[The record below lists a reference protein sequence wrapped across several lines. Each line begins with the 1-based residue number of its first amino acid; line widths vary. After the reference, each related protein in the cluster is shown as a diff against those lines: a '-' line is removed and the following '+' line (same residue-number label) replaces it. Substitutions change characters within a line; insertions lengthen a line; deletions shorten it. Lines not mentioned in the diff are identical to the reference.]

1 MRIGIL
7 FDLDGTLLD
16 TLEDLRDA
24 VNHALS
30 VFSLPPRTLSE
41 VRAFVG
47 NGAATLISRAVAGRA
62 DENAVLNE
70 FRAYYQAHCRVKTA
84 PYRGIPE
91 ALASLGEKYPLA
103 IVSNKP
109 DSAVKALC
117 RDYFPHVF
125 ALGETPDCPRKPAPD
140 MLVRAMDAIGVDTCI
155 YVGDSEVDVR
165 TAQNAH
171 VRVLSVLWGFRD
183 RAEIADTGG
192 SCFCDDLAKLVP
204 MLEALIEE
212 VRKNG

>member
-16 TLEDLRDA
+16 TLEDLCDA
-24 VNHALS
+24 VNHALC
-30 VFSLPPRTLSE
+30 VFSLPPRTLCQ

-47 NGAATLISRAVAGRA
+47 NGAAELISRAVAGRA
-62 DENAVLNE
+62 DESAVLDE

-84 PYRGIPE
+84 PYRGISE
-91 ALASLGEKYPLA
+91 VLALLGEKHPLA

-183 RAEIADTGG
+183 RAEIEAAGG
-192 SCFCDDLAKLVP
+192 ERFCDDPTQLIP

-212 VRKNG
+212 VTKNG